1 MSPRAGLSR
10 DRIVRAAAE
19 LADEI
24 GFDNVT
30 LSAVA
35 RRFGV
40 RDPSLYAHVR
50 NLHDLR
56 KQVGLLAGAEMND
69 RIGLAVA
76 GRSGKDALI
85 AFADAY
91 RAYAL
96 EHPGRYAAT
105 QIRMD
110 PAEVAD
116 EPAMLRGIE
125 LTVSM
130 LRGYDLA
137 DPDLTDAGRLLRS
150 TFHGFA
156 TLEAAGGFAHSRPT
170 DASWRHILDA
180 LHLTLSQWPSTSA
193 EKDPR

>member
-1 MSPRAGLSR
+1 MSPRTGLTAE
-10 DRIVRAAAE
+10 RITAAAAE

-24 GFDNVT
+24 GFDNLT

-35 RRFGV
+35 RAVGV
-40 RDPSLYAHVR
+40 KDPSLYSHVR

-56 KQVGLLAGAEMND
+56 VRVALASATQLNE
-69 RIGLAVA
+69 RIAAAMA

-85 AFADAY
+85 GFAGAY
-91 RAYAL
+91 RSFVL

-116 EPAMLRGIE
+116 EPALLRSIE
-125 LTVSM
+125 LTQAI
-130 LRGYDLA
+130 LHGYGLEEPA
-137 DPDLTDAGRLLRS
+137 ATDAGRLLRS

-170 DASWRHILDA
+170 DASWHHIVEA
-180 LHLTLSQWPSTSA
+180 LHRTLSQWP
-193 EKDPR
+193 EKERS

>member
-1 MSPRAGLSR
+1 MSPRAGLTVER
-10 DRIVRAAAE
+10 VVAAAAE

-24 GFDNVT
+24 GFDNLT

-35 RRFGV
+35 RKFGV
-40 RDPSLYAHVR
+40 KDPSLYVHVR

-56 KQVGLLAGAEMND
+56 VRVALRASAELND

-76 GRSGKDALI
+76 GRSGKDALV

-96 EHPGRYAAT
+96 DHPGRYAAT

-116 EPAMLRGIE
+116 EPAFRRGVE
-125 LTVSM
+125 LTASI
-130 LRGYDLA
+130 LRGYGLA
-137 DPDLTDAGRLLRS
+137 DPVGVDAARLLRS

-156 TLEAAGGFAHSRPT
+156 TIEAAGGFAHSRPT
-170 DASWRHILDA
+170 DVSWRHILDV
-180 LHLTLSQWPSTSA
+180 LHQTLSNWPTGARESDT
-193 EKDPR
+193 